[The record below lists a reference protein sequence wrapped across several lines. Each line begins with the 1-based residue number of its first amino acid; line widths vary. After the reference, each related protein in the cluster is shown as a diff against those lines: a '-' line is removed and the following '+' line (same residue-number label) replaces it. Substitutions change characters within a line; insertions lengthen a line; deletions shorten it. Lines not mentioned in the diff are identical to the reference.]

1 MPILFSQNI
10 RSLLRT
16 LRPLDALLPCSL
28 VLHLY
33 KTNSAL
39 SQGLLLI
46 WVAIRFLEPVF
57 QNRGKVDSRHLGTAY
72 ALFTGLLLFQAH
84 TIAIRADK
92 VGFSQYLMVAIGLA
106 VGFTLNLKAWRILLQ
121 WMNIATLS
129 ICTVLL
135 SHFQSHE
142 MWIGII
148 QGDGIMSSVN
158 DEIFAKGYGGIN
170 RIATMLCLL
179 TIASWASARLSKSR
193 FFQILG
199 GLGTCIGYFTCLA
212 SESRMAAIA
221 PITGIIIS
229 WLIIH
234 GRSLLRSSNR
244 KNLIIRAILIL
255 GPFFAIGTF
264 VVGSDLD
271 VGFSGDLTRLKLIR
285 CWLSSVYKTKIS
297 NIVWGN
303 SREKVMSLCSN
314 NNIGNAD
321 DTKRAIGHAH
331 NTFAHITGLH
341 GLFGIIAIC
350 ILIIVIYRGMISQ
363 ILHSRIT
370 FKSISSNPITNF
382 SWGEACL
389 GFNLTIL
396 ICSLTT
402 TIHIYNHVNQ
412 LLIGLLLSASLA
424 PPLTARNTRP
434 CLPPEPL

>member
-1 MPILFSQNI
+1 MQNI
-10 RSLLRT
+10 KLFLT
-16 LRPLDALLPCSL
+16 KLQLQDALLPCSL

-46 WVAIRFLEPVF
+46 WVVIRFLEPVF

-84 TIAIRADK
+84 TIATRADK

-135 SHFQSHE
+135 SHFQSPE
-142 MWIGII
+142 MWMGII
-148 QGDGIMSSVN
+148 QGDGIMRSVN

-170 RIATMLCLL
+170 RVATMLCLL
-179 TIASWASARLSKSR
+179 TIASWASARLSKGR
-193 FFQILG
+193 LFQILG
-199 GLGTCIGYFTCLA
+199 GLGTFIGYFTCLA

-221 PITGIIIS
+221 PITGIIIG

-244 KNLIIRAILIL
+244 KNTAIKAMLIL
-255 GPFFAIGTF
+255 SPFFAIGTL
-264 VVGSDLD
+264 VLGSDLD
-271 VGFSGDLTRLKLIR
+271 VGFSGDVTRLKLIR
-285 CWLSSVYKTKIS
+285 CWLSSTYKIKIS
-297 NIVWGN
+297 NVAWGN
-303 SREKVMSLCSN
+303 SREQVMNLCSN
-314 NNIGNAD
+314 NNIGNVD
-321 DTKRAIGHAH
+321 ETKRAIGHAH
-331 NTFAHITGLH
+331 NTLAHITGLH

-363 ILHSRIT
+363 ISY
-370 FKSISSNPITNF
+370 SPITPNSIPSNAITSF

-412 LLIGLLLSASLA
+412 LLVGLLLSASLA
-424 PPLTARNTRP
+424 SSLTARNMSAT
-434 CLPPEPL
+434 LPPEPL